1 MGPGF
6 DPERDIIDFSDSESE
21 DEINSSET
29 DQDEDLNVDDVM
41 KYIVT
46 GKSQNKSTNKLVA
59 RFDRMQNV

>member
-46 GKSQNKSTNKLVA
+46 GKSQKKSTNKLVA